1 MNFIKNAFTAS
12 AVLLTVAI
20 SAPASADTFN
30 LFTNGGDGF
39 VTDIV
44 PNGFHLFGTDA
55 GTGLDTIYTA
65 TALSDQSFNVN
76 WVYHTADFGPNY
88 DPAGYVKN
96 GIFTQL
102 TDSDG
107 SVDQNGAFILSV
119 LTNDIY
125 GFYVGS
131 MDGIFGPR
139 RHPRDG
145 QRGFPSPA
153 PCRSPALCN
162 RFGCVG
168 PVRLAQEAKSC
179 CCTRSLINTPD

>member
-65 TALSDQSFNVN
+65 TALSDQMFNVN
-76 WVYHTADFGPNY
+76 WVYHTDDGGPFF
-88 DPAGYVKN
+88 DPAG
-96 GIFTQL
+96 
-102 TDSDG
+102 
-107 SVDQNGAFILSV
+107 
-119 LTNDIY
+119 
-125 GFYVGS
+125 
-131 MDGIFGPR
+131 
-139 RHPRDG
+139 
-145 QRGFPSPA
+145 
-153 PCRSPALCN
+153 
-162 RFGCVG
+162 
-168 PVRLAQEAKSC
+168 
-179 CCTRSLINTPD
+179 

>member
-44 PNGFHLFGTDA
+44 PNGFHLFGTDD
-55 GTGLDTIYTA
+55 GTGLNTTYTA
-65 TALSDQSFNVN
+65 TALSDQMFNVN

-125 GFYVGS
+125 GFYVS
-131 MDGIFGPR
+131 SVDGIFGRGDILVTASAVSQVPLPAALPLFATGLGALGLFGWR
-139 RHPRDG
+139 RKRK
-145 QRGFPSPA
+145 A
-153 PCRSPALCN
+153 IA
-162 RFGCVG
+162 
-168 PVRLAQEAKSC
+168 A
-179 CCTRSLINTPD
+179 